1 MNKHSS
7 KTTDVYTDINMAQ
20 VKTEAYEDL
29 SNVQSVYEQA
39 PGNIMQNEN
48 MQIYEV
54 QSDVTY
60 ENKNVNTAA
69 EYEIIDKR
77 RF

>member
-29 SNVQSVYEQA
+29 SNVQSGYEQA

-77 RF
+77 RL